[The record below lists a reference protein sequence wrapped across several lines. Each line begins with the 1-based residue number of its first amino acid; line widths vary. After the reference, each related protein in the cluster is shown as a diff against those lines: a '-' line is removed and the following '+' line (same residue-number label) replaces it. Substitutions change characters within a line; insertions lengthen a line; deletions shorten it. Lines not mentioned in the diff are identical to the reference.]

1 VAAGGY
7 ADRDC
12 GKLAVPEMRQSLKAH
27 SLIAISMNRA
37 RLYKTLIVAIL
48 LCVAA
53 AAVLMMHSF
62 QFHPDPTGDGDFMAR
77 AQQKSAPGI
86 KISASALGARESQ
99 RSFGEN
105 LADYDI
111 QPVWLSI
118 ENDTDDQLV
127 YLPIAMDPDYYSPY
141 EVSYRFHGA
150 LSFAANRARD
160 KFFLERQI
168 SSIVPPHSHTAGFMY
183 GVLDAGV
190 KYTHIL
196 IAGHDRLETFD
207 FALRVPGP
215 AFVGTNIRADS
226 IYPGQKI
233 EDLDLEGL
241 RTTLAKYPCCTTNS
255 NATRDGDPLNIVVVE
270 SKTDPIVPFIARDWH
285 LTRKLDVASMI
296 ETARAFVFRNEFLT
310 SPVSP
315 LYVFGRREDVAL
327 QKARSTINERI
338 HARLW
343 LTPYTFGTRRVWIGQ
358 VSRDI
363 GVRLTA
369 QTWNL
374 TTHKISPDV
383 DFDRGYLLQDLLMS
397 GSVERYGFVDG
408 VGAANASAP
417 RMNLTGDP
425 YYTDGLR
432 VVLFLSN
439 QTTPLSEIERLPW
452 ELPPALSQEAR

>member
-1 VAAGGY
+1 M
-7 ADRDC
+7 
-12 GKLAVPEMRQSLKAH
+12 L
-27 SLIAISMNRA
+27 N
-37 RLYKTLIVAIL
+37 
-48 LCVAA
+48 
-53 AAVLMMHSF
+53 SF
-62 QFHPDPTGDGDFMAR
+62 EFHPDSTGDADIMVR
-77 AQQKSAPGI
+77 AQEKSAPGI
-86 KISASALGARESQ
+86 KVSASALGARESQ

-105 LADYDI
+105 LADYDV

-118 ENDTDDQLV
+118 ENETDDQLV

-141 EVSYRFHGA
+141 EVSYKFHGA

-168 SSIVPPHSHTAGFMY
+168 SSILPSHSHTTGFMY

-190 KYTHIL
+190 KYAHIL

-241 RTTLAKYPCCTTNS
+241 RTTLGRYPCCTTNS
-255 NATRDGDPLNIVVVE
+255 NATRDGDPLNLVVVE
-270 SKTDPIVPFIARDWH
+270 SKADPIVPFIARDWH
-285 LTRKLDVASMI
+285 LTRKLDVASMV
-296 ETARAFVFRNEFLT
+296 ETARAFVFRNEYLT

-343 LTPYTFGTRRVWIGQ
+343 LTPYTFETRRVWIGQ

-374 TTHKISPDV
+374 TTHKIGPDV

-397 GSVERYGFVDG
+397 GLVERYGFVDG
-408 VGAANASAP
+408 VGATHASAP

>member
-1 VAAGGY
+1 VDVQTEIAVRY
-7 ADRDC
+7 
-12 GKLAVPEMRQSLKAH
+12 AVPKMRHSLKARY
-27 SLIAISMNRA
+27 LIAISMNSA
-37 RLYKTLIVAIL
+37 RLYKTLIVAIP
-48 LCVAA
+48 LCIVA

-62 QFHPDPTGDGDFMAR
+62 QFHPDPSGDGDFMAR
-77 AQQKSAPGI
+77 AQEKSAPGI
-86 KISASALGARESQ
+86 KVSASALGARESQ

-118 ENDTDDQLV
+118 ENETGDQFV

-168 SSIVPPHSHTAGFMY
+168 SSILPPHSHTTGFMY

-190 KYTHIL
+190 KYAHIL

-207 FALRVPGP
+207 FALPVPGP

-241 RTTLAKYPCCTTNS
+241 RTTLAKYPCCTTNA
-255 NATRDGDPLNIVVVE
+255 NATRDGDPLNLVVVE
-270 SKTDPIVPFIARDWH
+270 SKADPIVPFIARDWH
-285 LTRKLDVASMI
+285 LTRRLDVASMI
-296 ETARAFVFRNEFLT
+296 ETARAFIFQSEFLT

-315 LYVFGRREDVAL
+315 LYLFGRREDVAL

-343 LTPYTFGTRRVWIGQ
+343 LTPYTFETRRVWIGQ

-374 TTHKISPDV
+374 TTHKIGPDV

-397 GSVERYGFVDG
+397 GLLERYGFVDG
-408 VGAANASAP
+408 VGAAHASAP

-452 ELPPALSQEAR
+452 ELPPAPSEEAR